1 MSDAALDPL
10 AGTAAVESPFRR
22 FVSEFAASRLAM
34 LGLVLLVIIV
44 LGALLA
50 PWIAPQNPYDIG
62 KLDIMDTKLKPGT
75 ASADYR
81 VIYWLGTDAQARDML
96 SAILY
101 GLRVSLFI
109 GVVSI
114 AAALAIGTALGL
126 AAAYFGGRTD
136 SLIMRIV
143 DLQLSFPAILVAL
156 VLLAVL
162 GKGVDKVLIALVAV
176 QWAYFA
182 RAARAAA
189 LVERGKEYIEAA
201 QCLALGRARIV
212 FRHLL
217 PNCLPPLIVIA
228 TIEIAHAIALEATLS
243 FLGVGVP
250 VTEPSLGML
259 IANGFDYV
267 LSGRYWIS
275 VFPGVA
281 LALAIVAINLVGD
294 HLRDVLNPRNQ
305 R

>member
-1 MSDAALDPL
+1 MTDATLEPIAAT
-10 AGTAAVESPFRR
+10 AGVESPFRR
-22 FVSEFAASRLAM
+22 FVADFAASRLAM
-34 LGLVLLVIIV
+34 IGLVLLVIVV

-50 PWIAPQNPYDIG
+50 PWVAPQNPYDIG

-81 VIYWLGTDAQARDML
+81 VIYWLGTDGQARDML

-101 GLRVSLFI
+101 GLRSSLFI

-114 AAALAIGTALGL
+114 AIALAIGTALGL

-136 SLIMRIV
+136 AVIMRIV
-143 DLQLSFPAILVAL
+143 DIQLSFPAILVAL
-156 VLLAVL
+156 VLLAVM
-162 GKGVDKVLIALVAV
+162 GKGIDKVLIALVAV

-212 FRHLL
+212 LRHLL

-267 LSGRYWIS
+267 LSGKYWIS
-275 VFPGVA
+275 VFPGLA

-294 HLRDVLNPRNQ
+294 HLREILNPRNL